1 MREAKD
7 FWDLTGSVCD
17 FSVFLLA
24 IAIKYIQQFGNFI
37 LFY

>member
-7 FWDLTGSVCD
+7 FWDLTGSVCA

-24 IAIKYIQQFGNFI
+24 IAIKYIQQSGNFI